1 MYSSILLTGGDR
13 EPPTH
18 GLIKWWKENPKPKKI
33 KPKPVSQ
40 TSIQAE
46 TVQQIALQQ
55 IQQVLPQVNIL
66 QAAVSSAGLTAVM
79 MQPTVSS
86 VAQPLSTVN
95 TQQLAQTQ
103 FVPAVA
109 FSNGT
114 IQVQATPAGQI
125 QASAQLVSIVLRN
138 WFVFMV

>member
-1 MYSSILLTGGDR
+1 M
-13 EPPTH
+13 
-18 GLIKWWKENPKPKKI
+18 
-33 KPKPVSQ
+33 
-40 TSIQAE
+40 
-46 TVQQIALQQ
+46 
-55 IQQVLPQVNIL
+55 NIL

-79 MQPTVSS
+79 MQPTASS

-103 FVPAVA
+103 FIPAVA

-125 QASAQLVSIVLRN
+125 QVNGEILPILLEYSSISLWNLYKERG
-138 WFVFMV
+138 

>member
-1 MYSSILLTGGDR
+1 M
-13 EPPTH
+13 
-18 GLIKWWKENPKPKKI
+18 
-33 KPKPVSQ
+33 
-40 TSIQAE
+40 QAE

-79 MQPTVSS
+79 MQPTASS
-86 VAQPLSTVN
+86 VSQPLTTVN

-103 FVPAVA
+103 FIPAVA

-114 IQVQATPAGQI
+114 IQVQATPTGQI
-125 QASAQLVSIVLRN
+125 QVNLNCIILLEIINEFLHHDAAV
-138 WFVFMV
+138 